1 MTYNRRRKHPSQ
13 KNASR
18 RIYTPAPGIFSPKN
32 QEEAERKIRQLEQ
45 QYQEVSKQLQILQ
58 IITDTAL
65 SHLTLDDLFREV
77 LSRISEIMVADTIA
91 ILLLTE
97 DGKNLVVRAAK
108 GLEEEI
114 EQEMYI
120 PIGRG
125 FAGRIA
131 AERRP
136 MIVHDISTVEIV
148 SPILRENVRSLMG
161 APMIVDNRVIGVI
174 HVGMKHT
181 HLFTEHDLQLFQRVA
196 DRIAHAIDHALL
208 YQAEKQARLVAARH
222 ASQLEAIFE
231 SMTDVISVYDSN
243 GRLLQINQAGHEMY
257 FAGDTASYMA
267 QPIYESAADFHVR
280 DEHGQLLPTER
291 WPVYRLLQGEV
302 ITGSDAIDVIFD
314 TPDGR
319 QVQLSTSGAPIRDQD
334 GNIIGVV
341 AISHDVT
348 ERRRNERR
356 LREALHALIAMAEA
370 LMQPS
375 QIDGIN
381 TTSNIELVEQTIAR
395 LISNVLTCKHVGV
408 AAIETQTSLI
418 YPVIA
423 TGFSQHREEH
433 WFNSISLSLSPLLD
447 RLLGPAINSRLRT
460 NETLFLESLEP
471 PLQNTSDLYGVRA
484 LLAVPVLA
492 DRNLVGVLYADVEKL
507 EHSYSSEEMAL
518 IEAMTKFSVLAIE
531 REHRE
536 KQSRHLLN
544 ALQHANEQL
553 EQASTMQRNFMSII
567 GHEIRTPLAGIQGF
581 SELICR
587 RDWSMEEIKDFA
599 TDIFSDAKRLNRIV
613 SEFLDLERMRAGHMS
628 LNVKTVNLNAILRE
642 ASARA
647 QATTQKHTLS
657 LQLNEQVPP
666 LQGDE
671 DKLAQVMVNLL
682 SNAVKYSPN
691 GGTLLVKSQLE
702 EQSVHVQVQDHGT
715 GIPAAA
721 LEKLFTPFYRVESTS
736 SRYIQGTGL
745 GLPIVKEIIAMHNG
759 RVWVESVLGQ
769 GSTFHFSL
777 PFSPTP

>member
-1 MTYNRRRKHPSQ
+1 
-13 KNASR
+13 
-18 RIYTPAPGIFSPKN
+18 
-32 QEEAERKIRQLEQ
+32 
-45 QYQEVSKQLQILQ
+45 
-58 IITDTAL
+58 
-65 SHLTLDDLFREV
+65 
-77 LSRISEIMVADTIA
+77 
-91 ILLLTE
+91 
-97 DGKNLVVRAAK
+97 
-108 GLEEEI
+108 
-114 EQEMYI
+114 
-120 PIGRG
+120 
-125 FAGRIA
+125 
-131 AERRP
+131 
-136 MIVHDISTVEIV
+136 
-148 SPILRENVRSLMG
+148 
-161 APMIVDNRVIGVI
+161 
-174 HVGMKHT
+174 
-181 HLFTEHDLQLFQRVA
+181 
-196 DRIAHAIDHALL
+196 
-208 YQAEKQARLVAARH
+208 
-222 ASQLEAIFE
+222 
-231 SMTDVISVYDSN
+231 
-243 GRLLQINQAGHEMY
+243 
-257 FAGDTASYMA
+257 
-267 QPIYESAADFHVR
+267 
-280 DEHGQLLPTER
+280 
-291 WPVYRLLQGEV
+291 
-302 ITGSDAIDVIFD
+302 
-314 TPDGR
+314 
-319 QVQLSTSGAPIRDQD
+319 
-334 GNIIGVV
+334 
-341 AISHDVT
+341 
-348 ERRRNERR
+348 
-356 LREALHALIAMAEA
+356 
-370 LMQPS
+370 
-375 QIDGIN
+375 
-381 TTSNIELVEQTIAR
+381 
-395 LISNVLTCKHVGV
+395 
-408 AAIETQTSLI
+408 
-418 YPVIA
+418 
-423 TGFSQHREEH
+423 
-433 WFNSISLSLSPLLD
+433 
-447 RLLGPAINSRLRT
+447 
-460 NETLFLESLEP
+460 
-471 PLQNTSDLYGVRA
+471 LQNTSDLYGVRA

-777 PFSPTP
+777 PFTPTP